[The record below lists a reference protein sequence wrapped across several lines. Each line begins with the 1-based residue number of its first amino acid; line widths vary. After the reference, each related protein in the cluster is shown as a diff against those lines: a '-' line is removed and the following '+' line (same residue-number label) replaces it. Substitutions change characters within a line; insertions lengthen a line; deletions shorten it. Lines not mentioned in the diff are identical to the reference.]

1 MTIGMI
7 FFCYRKRHQT
17 RDGDGNESDRKRE
30 RRGQRSL
37 RCMV

>member
-17 RDGDGNESDRKRE
+17 RDEDGDESDRKMND
-30 RRGQRSL
+30 GGNDPFGAW
-37 RCMV
+37 

>member
-17 RDGDGNESDRKRE
+17 RYEDGDES
-30 RRGQRSL
+30 GPQNGTTGATIPS
-37 RCMV
+37 VHW